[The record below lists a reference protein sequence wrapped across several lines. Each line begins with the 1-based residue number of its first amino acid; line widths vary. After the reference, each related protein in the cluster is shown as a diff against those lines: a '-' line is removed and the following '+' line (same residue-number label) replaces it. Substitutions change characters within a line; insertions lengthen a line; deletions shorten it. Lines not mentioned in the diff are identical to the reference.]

1 MSFEGEIAGAIGER
15 VSIRLRDG
23 QSFRDL
29 LGVLQSETTLIRRDG
44 STATFNPTEIAYFR
58 VVPVFNRK
66 NLANKELGIYETASR
81 ALATISGDVVRIY
94 ACGPTVYRDAHIGN
108 MRTFLLTDL
117 IRRALSLNGT
127 DPIVTGKHSLS

>member
-1 MSFEGEIAGAIGER
+1 MSSNRGSFEGEIAGAIGER

-44 STATFNPTEIAYFR
+44 STATFDPSEIAYFR

-66 NLANKELGIYETASR
+66 NLESHDQIGR
-81 ALATISGDVVRIY
+81 AHV
-94 ACGPTVYRDAHIGN
+94 
-108 MRTFLLTDL
+108 
-117 IRRALSLNGT
+117 
-127 DPIVTGKHSLS
+127 